1 MGARVG
7 DAISTQANRTADAP
21 LRAVSDKPTSGTSY
35 EQWTKAQ
42 LVARAR
48 EVDVDGSGS
57 MTKADLVAALRC

>member
-42 LVARAR
+42 LVHGLAR
-48 EVDVDGSGS
+48 S
-57 MTKADLVAALRC
+57 MWTAAVR